1 MQNFDGKQS
10 ELWGIQNNQFKLGG
24 WNVRREL
31 KWVLRDDKNNASRAS
46 RVSKTAKESFV
57 KSYLEPL

>member
-1 MQNFDGKQS
+1 MHYGGFEIINS
-10 ELWGIQNNQFKLGG
+10 SWGA

-31 KWVLRDDKNNASRAS
+31 KWVLRDDKNKASRVS

-57 KSYLEPL
+57 KSNLGPL